1 MSDRSTDI
9 QQIINATH
17 LYARGLDLFRPDEAL
32 SAYTDDAYWDAT
44 AVGLK
49 RFEGAAEILEFFRSD
64 AESMAEQFHIM
75 TNHIIEFDGPDTA
88 HGTNYVFS
96 EGKTRSGASIKA
108 IALNEDICR
117 HSGDTWKIA
126 GRTIS
131 PLTAPEM
138 EGFDA

>member
-1 MSDRSTDI
+1 MSDRATDI

-17 LYARGLDLFRPDEAL
+17 LYARGLDLFRPQEAL

-44 AVGLK
+44 AVGLE
-49 RFEGAAEILEFFRSD
+49 RFEGSAEILGFFEAD
-64 AESMAEQFHIM
+64 AASMAEQFHII
-75 TNHIIEFDGPDTA
+75 TNHVVEFDGPDDA

-96 EGKTRSGASIKA
+96 EGKTKSGASIRA
-108 IALNEDICR
+108 IALNEDVYR
-117 HSGDTWKIA
+117 RTGDTWKIA
-126 GRTIS
+126 GRAIS